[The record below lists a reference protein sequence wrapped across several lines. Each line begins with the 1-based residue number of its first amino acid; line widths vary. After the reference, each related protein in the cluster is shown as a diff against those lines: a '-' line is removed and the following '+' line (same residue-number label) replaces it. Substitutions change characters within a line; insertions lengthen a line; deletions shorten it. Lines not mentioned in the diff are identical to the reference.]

1 MSLQPIK
8 ATPTYERHRPE
19 ETTLYKLVQENWLT
33 FQQQVESDMG
43 YALPDFV
50 VKEFESFL
58 QCGWDTGWDTGPHGF
73 LRSQCEKCHFER

>member
-58 QCGWDTGWDTGPHGF
+58 QCEKLAGILAHGF

>member
-58 QCGWDTGWDTGPHGF
+58 QCGILAHGF